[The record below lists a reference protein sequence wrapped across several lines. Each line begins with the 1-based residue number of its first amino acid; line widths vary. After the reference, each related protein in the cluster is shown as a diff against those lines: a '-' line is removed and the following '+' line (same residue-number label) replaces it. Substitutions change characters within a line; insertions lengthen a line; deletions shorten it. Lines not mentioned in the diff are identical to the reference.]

1 MTKRRRPKKR
11 EPWPA
16 FTLLTAVLTV
26 AAVLAGLLL
35 DYISAQRGETAF
47 LFTAA
52 PKASAGAVEKRP
64 PEKPAERPAEKPAPK
79 PVVRAFDAVMQ
90 TRPEFANRIS
100 YVIAPDGQLWA
111 TWTQCSTEVAS
122 G

>member
-52 PKASAGAVEKRP
+52 PKARGRGRRKA
-64 PEKPAERPAEKPAPK
+64 
-79 PVVRAFDAVMQ
+79 
-90 TRPEFANRIS
+90 
-100 YVIAPDGQLWA
+100 
-111 TWTQCSTEVAS
+111 AS
-122 G
+122 GEAGRTAR